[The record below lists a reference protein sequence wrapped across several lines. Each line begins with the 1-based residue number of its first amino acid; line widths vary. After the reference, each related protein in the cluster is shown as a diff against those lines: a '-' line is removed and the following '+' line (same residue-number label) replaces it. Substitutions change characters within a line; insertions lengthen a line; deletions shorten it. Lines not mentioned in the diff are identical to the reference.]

1 MLFIV
6 IAVQVLFLMC
16 MPAHEARR
24 ILYAENKNVMK
35 NYEDKL
41 FWAVQQGEASLNV
54 PNPATTGD
62 ISSSMISHK
71 ALFATDHNIDVSPLP
86 F

>member
-24 ILYAENKNVMK
+24 ILYVENKNVMK

-41 FWAVQQGEASLNV
+41 FWAVQQGEVTQDKQN
-54 PNPATTGD
+54 
-62 ISSSMISHK
+62 K
-71 ALFATDHNIDVSPLP
+71 IDAGQPEQN
-86 F
+86 

>member
-54 PNPATTGD
+54 PNPA
-62 ISSSMISHK
+62 K
-71 ALFATDHNIDVSPLP
+71 RPYLPLITILMSLL
-86 F
+86 

>member
-41 FWAVQQGEASLNV
+41 FWAVQCGHRA
-54 PNPATTGD
+54 
-62 ISSSMISHK
+62 
-71 ALFATDHNIDVSPLP
+71 VSPIVISFRP
-86 F
+86 R